1 MQRGEKETEKVLF
14 EFQIQGYAI
23 VLGIRNDAPNLFA
36 QHRIEFSKK
45 FSQRNVQKRETCD
58 SALRSK
64 SKFKCIYKQAKCSC

>member
-58 SALRSK
+58 SVLSAPKANSNV
-64 SKFKCIYKQAKCSC
+64 YKQAKCSC